1 MRLGPPLGLEDLDEK
16 IEALKKKEQE
26 YIEEGEARL
35 KQEKTD
41 REQRIEQEVDEEL
54 ERERKAAQ
62 EYGDEGYYDEE
73 DGYDEGKD
81 GASKGP
87 ARGGAG
93 ANRSTAMTSER
104 DRKRGNDPRKRRGKG
119 DFQGS
124 DEDEEEEKEKP
135 AFRDP
140 YAKPSRGGGQ
150 QVNQSKRG
158 GKQGGRK
165 EMDLDDEEDFPAL

>member
-26 YIEEGEARL
+26 YIEEGEAKL

-81 GASKGP
+81 GASKGQ
-87 ARGGAG
+87 ARSG
-93 ANRSTAMTSER
+93 NRGPTGMTGER
-104 DRKRGNDPRKRRGKG
+104 DKKRGNDPRKKRGKG

-135 AFRDP
+135 VFRDP

-150 QVNQSKRG
+150 QVNQSKRKG
-158 GKQGGRK
+158 GKK